1 MGRALRLLAV
11 QKARPG
17 DMGTPGRTNKRP
29 AEHRRPIERGVYE
42 KPACSLAAFFRV
54 RFANDH
60 PPCAGIHSAPAH
72 GTFVTTHVLYGYRRQ
87 KLGWVEA

>member
-11 QKARPG
+11 QRARPG

-42 KPACSLAAFFRV
+42 KPACSLAAFFTL
-54 RFANDH
+54 RFANDQTTML
-60 PPCAGIHSAPAH
+60 CALGYI
-72 GTFVTTHVLYGYRRQ
+72 VLLRTEH
-87 KLGWVEA
+87 L

>member
-1 MGRALRLLAV
+1 MGRSLRLLAE

-29 AEHRRPIERGVYE
+29 AEHRRPIERGGYE

-54 RFANDH
+54 RFANDQ
-60 PPCAGIHSAPAH
+60 
-72 GTFVTTHVLYGYRRQ
+72 TTMLRALGYIVLLRTE
-87 KLGWVEA
+87 LL